1 MMTPRDQPLNPDRIV
16 PGVSDPASNSPVNT
30 AISPFDPVT
39 IGPLT
44 LRNRFIKSGAN
55 EAMCLDGKPTRAL
68 LRHHSDL
75 ARGGV
80 GMTTVAYVA
89 VAPEARTL
97 PNQIWMRPEILP
109 DLRALT
115 QAVHDNGAAISA
127 QITHGGSFVTGMK
140 VKGRTIS
147 SSSGFNPAGM
157 LKGNFLQRAMTG
169 ADMERVTA
177 EFVAAARLA
186 RDAGFDAVE
195 LHMGHGYLLNQFIS
209 PLSNR
214 REDEYGGSPE
224 NRVRFPARVLAAVK
238 EAVGDTTAV
247 LAKINVADGT
257 RRGATVEDGVVT
269 ARALQAAGA
278 DMLVLSGGRNVES
291 TWFMFGSRMN
301 REEISRVLREQG
313 EWLTSLM
320 MKVAASS
327 EPAVEFR
334 EMYFLEYSRRIRAA
348 VELPLAYLG
357 GIKSLAN
364 AQQAVAEG
372 FDCVVLARALL
383 HDPALVNK
391 FRSGELTQ
399 SGCDNCNGCV
409 AYIYHPAGT
418 RCIRNPPNDLAENR
432 IPASA
437 GTGT

>member
-1 MMTPRDQPLNPDRIV
+1 MTTSV
-16 PGVSDPASNSPVNT
+16 
-30 AISPFDPVT
+30 SPFDPIT

-55 EAMCLDGKPTRAL
+55 EAMCMDGTPTKAL
-68 LRHHSDL
+68 LKHHRDL

-80 GMTTVAYVA
+80 GMTTVAYMA

-115 QAVHDNGAAISA
+115 AAVHTEGAAISA

-147 SSSGFNPAGM
+147 SSGGFNAAGA
-157 LKGNFLQRAMTG
+157 LKGNFLQRAMNE
-169 ADMERVTA
+169 ADMERVIA

-186 RDAGFDAVE
+186 REAGFDAVE

-214 REDEYGGSPE
+214 REDQYGGSAE

-238 EAVGDTTAV
+238 QAVGDTTAV

-257 RRGATVEDGVVT
+257 RRGANVEDGIVT
-269 ARALQAAGA
+269 ALALQAAGA
-278 DMLVLSGGRNVES
+278 HMLVLSGGRNVES

-301 REEISRVLREQG
+301 RQEIIKVLKQNG
-313 EWLTSLM
+313 DWLTSLA
-320 MKVAASS
+320 MKGAAAS
-327 EPAVEFR
+327 EPDITFK
-334 EMYFLEYSRRIRAA
+334 EMYFLEYSRKIRAA
-348 VELPLAYLG
+348 VDLPLSYLG

-364 AQQAVAEG
+364 AEQAMSEG
-372 FDCVVLARALL
+372 FECVVLARVLI

-391 FRSGELTQ
+391 FKSGERTQ
-399 SGCDNCNGCV
+399 SGCDNCNACV

-418 RCIRNPPNDLAENR
+418 RCVYNPPNDLALNR
-432 IPASA
+432 IAASA
-437 GTGT
+437 LD

>member
-1 MMTPRDQPLNPDRIV
+1 MNATH
-16 PGVSDPASNSPVNT
+16 
-30 AISPFDPVT
+30 SPFDPVT

-55 EAMCLDGKPTRAL
+55 EAMCMEGRPTRAL
-68 LRHHSDL
+68 VRHHSEL
-75 ARGGV
+75 ALGGV
-80 GMTTVAYVA
+80 GMTTVAYMA

-97 PNQIWMRPEILP
+97 PNQIWMHPDILP

-115 QAVHDNGAAISA
+115 DAVHRGGAAVSA

-147 SSSGFNPAGM
+147 SSGGFNPAGM

-169 ADMERVTA
+169 SDMERVTA

-214 REDEYGGSPE
+214 RRDEYGGSAL

-238 EAVGDTTAV
+238 QAVGDTTAV

-257 RRGATVEDGVVT
+257 RRGASVEDGVVT
-269 ARALQAAGA
+269 AKALQEAGA

-301 REEISRVLREQG
+301 REEMGKVLKQQG
-313 EWLTSLM
+313 EWLTALM
-320 MKVAASS
+320 MKAAASS
-327 EPAVEFR
+327 EPDIRFR
-334 EMYFLEYSRRIRAA
+334 EMYFLDYSRKIREA

-364 AQQAVAEG
+364 AEQAVAEG

-391 FRSGELTQ
+391 FRSGEL
-399 SGCDNCNGCV
+399 SESACDNCNGCV

-418 RCIRNPPNDLAENR
+418 RCIRNPPNELAPNR
-432 IPASA
+432 IPASVKE
-437 GTGT
+437 

>member
-1 MMTPRDQPLNPDRIV
+1 MT
-16 PGVSDPASNSPVNT
+16 AAET
-30 AISPFDPVT
+30 PFDPIS
-39 IGPLT
+39 IGPLR

-55 EAMCLDGKPTRAL
+55 EAMCLDGRPTQAL
-68 LRHHSDL
+68 VRHHGEL

-80 GMTTVAYVA
+80 GMTTVAYMA
-89 VAPEARTL
+89 VAPEGRTL
-97 PNQIWMRPEILP
+97 PNQIWMRPDILP

-115 QAVHDNGAAISA
+115 AAVHRGGAAISA

-147 SSSGFNPAGM
+147 ASPGFNPAGM
-157 LKGNFLQRAMTG
+157 LKGNFLQRAMT
-169 ADMERVTA
+169 AEDMDRVTD
-177 EFVAAARLA
+177 EFVTAARLA

-214 REDEYGGSPE
+214 REDEFGGSAE

-247 LAKINVADGT
+247 LAKINVADGV
-257 RRGATVEDGVVT
+257 RRGATAEDAIVT
-269 ARALQAAGA
+269 ARALQDAGA

-301 REEISRVLREQG
+301 REEIARVLRQQR
-313 EWLTSLM
+313 EWLTALM
-320 MKVAASS
+320 MKFAASS
-327 EPAVEFR
+327 EPDIQFR
-334 EMYFLEYSRRIRAA
+334 EMYFLEYSRKIRAA
-348 VELPLAYLG
+348 VDLPLAYLG
-357 GIKSLAN
+357 GVKSLAN
-364 AQQAVAEG
+364 AEQAISEG

-383 HDPALVNK
+383 RDPSLVNQ
-391 FRSGELTQ
+391 FHSGEM
-399 SGCDNCNGCV
+399 SESRCDNCNGCV

-418 RCIRNPPNDLAENR
+418 RCVRNPPNDPELNL
-432 IPASA
+432 IPAGAIGQGEAS
-437 GTGT
+437 G

>member
-1 MMTPRDQPLNPDRIV
+1 MR
-16 PGVSDPASNSPVNT
+16 A
-30 AISPFDPVT
+30 AASPFEPVT

-55 EAMCLDGKPTRAL
+55 EAMCLDGRPTAAL
-68 LRHHSDL
+68 VKHHRDL

-80 GMTTVAYVA
+80 GMTTVAYLA
-89 VAPEARTL
+89 VAPEGRTL
-97 PNQIWMRPEILP
+97 SNQVWMHPEILP

-115 QAVHDNGAAISA
+115 AAVHAEGAAISA

-147 SSSGFNPAGM
+147 ASSGFNPAGM
-157 LKGNFLQRAMTG
+157 LKGNLLQRAMTA
-169 ADMERVTA
+169 ADMERVTG
-177 EFVAAARLA
+177 EFVAAAQLA

-209 PLSNR
+209 PLNNK
-214 REDEYGGSPE
+214 REDEYGGSAE

-238 EAVGDTTAV
+238 QAVGASTAV

-257 RRGATVEDGVVT
+257 RRGAQVEDGIVT

-301 REEISRVLREQG
+301 REEMAKVLKQQG
-313 EWLTSLM
+313 ERLVAFAM
-320 MKVAASS
+320 QAAASR
-327 EPAVEFR
+327 EPDIQFR
-334 EMYFLEYSRRIRAA
+334 EMYFLEYSRKIRAA
-348 VELPLAYLG
+348 VDLPLAYLG
-357 GIKSLAN
+357 GVKSLAN
-364 AQQAVAEG
+364 AEQAIAEG

-391 FRSGELTQ
+391 FRSGERTQ

-418 RCIRNPPNDLAENR
+418 RCVMNPPNDLALNR

-437 GTGT
+437 AE

>member
-1 MMTPRDQPLNPDRIV
+1 MTAAN
-16 PGVSDPASNSPVNT
+16 
-30 AISPFDPVT
+30 SPFDPVR

-55 EAMCLDGKPTRAL
+55 EAMCLDGRPTKAL
-68 LRHHSDL
+68 LRHHRDL
-75 ARGGV
+75 ALGGI
-80 GMTTVAYVA
+80 GMTTVAYMA

-97 PNQIWMRPEILP
+97 PNQIWMNPDILP

-115 QAVHDNGAAISA
+115 DAVHGAGAAISA
-127 QITHGGSFVTGMK
+127 QITHGGSFVTGIK

-147 SSSGFNPAGM
+147 SSGGLNPAGM

-169 ADMERVTA
+169 ADMERVSA
-177 EFVAAARLA
+177 EFVAAARLV

-214 REDEYGGSPE
+214 RRDEYGGSAL
-224 NRVRFPARVLAAVK
+224 NRVRFPTRVLADVK
-238 EAVGDTTAV
+238 RAVGNTTAV

-257 RRGATVEDGVVT
+257 RLGATVEDGVVT
-269 ARALQAAGA
+269 AKALEQAGA

-301 REEISRVLREQG
+301 RAEMGRVLRQQG
-313 EWLTSLM
+313 EWLTALM
-320 MKVAASS
+320 MKAAAVN
-327 EPAVEFR
+327 EPDIRFR
-334 EMYFLEYSRRIRAA
+334 QMYFLDYSRKIRQA
-348 VELPLAYLG
+348 VKLPLAYLG
-357 GIKSLAN
+357 GVKSLAN
-364 AQQAVAEG
+364 AEQAVAEG

-383 HDPALVNK
+383 HDPALVNR
-391 FRSGELTQ
+391 FRSGELAE

-418 RCIRNPPNDLAENR
+418 RCIRNPPNELAPNR

-437 GTGT
+437 QD

>member
-1 MMTPRDQPLNPDRIV
+1 MQAT
-16 PGVSDPASNSPVNT
+16 S
-30 AISPFDPVT
+30 SPFDPVW
-39 IGPLT
+39 IGPLQ

-55 EAMCLDGKPTRAL
+55 EAMSMDGVPTKAL
-68 LRHHSDL
+68 LQHHSDL
-75 ARGGV
+75 AQGGI
-80 GMTTVAYVA
+80 GMTTVAYMA

-97 PNQIWMRPEILP
+97 PNQIWMHPGILP

-115 QAVHDNGAAISA
+115 AAVHAGGAAISA

-147 SSSGFNPAGM
+147 STSGFNPAGM
-157 LKGNFLQRAMTG
+157 LKGNFRQRAMTE
-169 ADMERVTA
+169 ADMERVIG

-186 RDAGFDAVE
+186 REAGFDAVE

-214 REDEYGGSPE
+214 RTDQYGGTAE

-238 EAVGDTTAV
+238 QAVGDTTAV

-257 RRGATVEDGVVT
+257 RRGATVEDGIVT
-269 ARALQAAGA
+269 ATALQAAGA

-291 TWFMFGSRMN
+291 TWFMFGSRIN
-301 REEISRVLREQG
+301 RQEMSKVLKQQG
-313 EWLTSLM
+313 EWLTALM

-327 EPAVEFR
+327 EPDITFR
-334 EMYFLEYSRRIRAA
+334 EMYFLEYSRKIRAA
-348 VELPLAYLG
+348 VTLPLAFLG
-357 GIKSLAN
+357 GVKSLAN
-364 AQQAVAEG
+364 VQQAIAEG

-391 FRSGELTQ
+391 FRSGELSQ

-418 RCIRNPPNDLAENR
+418 RCVRNPPNELELNR

-437 GTGT
+437 TT

>member
-1 MMTPRDQPLNPDRIV
+1 MQST
-16 PGVSDPASNSPVNT
+16 T
-30 AISPFDPVT
+30 SPFDPVR
-39 IGPLT
+39 IGPLQ

-55 EAMCLDGKPTRAL
+55 EAMSFKGVPTKAL
-68 LRHHSDL
+68 LRHHRDL

-80 GMTTVAYVA
+80 GMTTVAYMA

-97 PNQIWMRPEILP
+97 SNQIWMNPDIMP

-115 QAVHDNGAAISA
+115 AAVHGEGAAISA

-140 VKGRTIS
+140 VRGRTIS
-147 SSSGFNPAGM
+147 STAGFNPAGA
-157 LKGNFLQRAMTG
+157 LKGNFLQRAMTE
-169 ADMERVTA
+169 ADMVRVIA
-177 EFVAAARLA
+177 EFVAAARMA

-214 REDEYGGSPE
+214 REDEYGGTAE

-238 EAVGDTTAV
+238 AAVGDTTAV

-257 RRGATVEDGVVT
+257 RRGATVEDGIVT
-269 ARALQAAGA
+269 AKALQAAGA

-301 REEISRVLREQG
+301 RAEIVKVLKQQG
-313 EWLTSLM
+313 DWLTAFAM
-320 MKVAASS
+320 RGAAAS
-327 EPAVEFR
+327 EPNITFR
-334 EMYFLEYSRRIRAA
+334 EMYFLEYSRKIRAS
-348 VELPLAYLG
+348 VSLPLAYLG
-357 GIKSLAN
+357 GVKSLAN
-364 AQQAVAEG
+364 AEQAVAEG

-383 HDPALVNK
+383 QDPALVNK

-418 RCIRNPPNDLAENR
+418 RCVLHPPNDLALNR

-437 GTGT
+437 AD

>member
-1 MMTPRDQPLNPDRIV
+1 MNTP
-16 PGVSDPASNSPVNT
+16 A
-30 AISPFDPVT
+30 SPFDPIT
-39 IGPLT
+39 IGPLQ

-55 EAMCLDGKPTRAL
+55 EAMCMDGFPTKAL
-68 LRHHSDL
+68 VKHHSDL

-80 GMTTVAYVA
+80 GMTTVAYMA

-97 PNQIWMRPEILP
+97 PNQIWMRSKILP
-109 DLRALT
+109 DLKVLT
-115 QAVHDNGAAISA
+115 DAVHAEGAAISA

-147 SSSGFNPAGM
+147 SSSGFNPAGA
-157 LKGNFLQRAMTG
+157 LKGNFLQRAMNE
-169 ADMERVTA
+169 ADMKRVIE
-177 EFVAAARLA
+177 EFVAAAQLA

-214 REDEYGGSPE
+214 RDDEYGGSAE

-238 EAVGDTTAV
+238 AAVGDTTAV

-257 RRGATVEDGVVT
+257 RRGAKVEDGIVT
-269 ARALQAAGA
+269 AQALQDAGA

-301 REEISRVLREQG
+301 RAEIVKVLKSQG
-313 EWLTSLM
+313 DWLTALM
-320 MKVAASS
+320 MKGAAAS
-327 EPAVEFR
+327 EPDVTFK
-334 EMYFLEYSRRIRAA
+334 EMYFLEYSRKIRAA
-348 VELPLAYLG
+348 VTLPLAYLG

-364 AQQAVAEG
+364 AEQAVAEG
-372 FDCVVLARALL
+372 FECVVVARALL
-383 HDPALVNK
+383 HEPALVNK
-391 FRSGELTQ
+391 FRSGELST

-418 RCIRNPPNDLAENR
+418 RCVYHPPNDLALNR
-432 IPASA
+432 VVASA
-437 GTGT
+437 PE